1 MIGTALEILM
11 ATALLVF
18 VADAVG
24 VVGSTADAL
33 HNGIDNFFSNIRAR
47 LGI

>member
-1 MIGTALEILM
+1 LAAIHQRTTRQL
-11 ATALLVF
+11 TRR
-18 VADAVG
+18 VG